1 MTNSK
6 QIIFFEIHPIRE
18 KDRDLLPSFLSSF
31 WHSDRMVAR
40 GKLFYPAMQ
49 EGYIAWRENEM
60 IGLATYE
67 IRGDEMEL
75 TLLDSRERTQGVG
88 SRLVEEVIAKAKQA
102 DCRRVWLVTT
112 NDNIRA
118 IRFYQ
123 KRGFDLVSLH
133 RNALEASRKLKPEIP
148 LTGQEGIPI
157 RHELEFEITLRAPA
171 SPG

>member
-1 MTNSK
+1 MMNSK
-6 QIIFFEIHPIRE
+6 QIIFFEIRPIRE

-31 WHSDRMVAR
+31 WRSERMVAKGR
-40 GKLFYPAMQ
+40 LFYPAMQ
-49 EGYIAWRENEM
+49 EGYLAWRENEM

-67 IRGDEMEL
+67 INGEEIEL

-88 SRLVEEVIAKAKQA
+88 SRLVEEVIKKAKQA
-102 DCRRVWLVTT
+102 NCRRLWLVTT

-123 KRGFDLVSLH
+123 KRGFDLVKVH

-148 LTGQEGIPI
+148 FTGQDGIPI

-171 SPG
+171 LPG